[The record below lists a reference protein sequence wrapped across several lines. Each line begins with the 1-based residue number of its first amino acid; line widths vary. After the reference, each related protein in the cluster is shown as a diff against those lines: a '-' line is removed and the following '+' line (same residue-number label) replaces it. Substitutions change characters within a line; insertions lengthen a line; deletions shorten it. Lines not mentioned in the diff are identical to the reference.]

1 MVRDTR
7 GTTLVEI
14 LVSVAIIGILS
25 SVFFVNVRST
35 DREILMSYAEQ
46 LASDLRQVRNLAIS
60 RTIYDM
66 EDGLK
71 YPNGGYG
78 IDVNTDTY
86 FKYKIFAES
95 SLDDYGFDINDDEV
109 IEEVK
114 FADNIKIINE
124 ETGCGFFITFS
135 KSNDIKYTGG
145 FGVNPK
151 IITIVNGELAV
162 KITLN
167 YNSFLIGN
175 QPSSFWGNIYVGNV
189 EESYS
194 YGNCTSPGGEDDI

>member
-25 SVFFVNVRST
+25 SVFFVNVRSS
-35 DREILMSYAEQ
+35 DREILMSHAEQ

-66 EDGLK
+66 ESGLK

-78 IDVNTDTY
+78 IDVDTDNK
-86 FKYKIFAES
+86 FKYKIFAENDP
-95 SLDDYGFDINDDEV
+95 DDYGFDDDDEL

-114 FADNIKIINE
+114 FDNNIEIINE
-124 ETGCGFFITFS
+124 ATGCGFFITFS
-135 KSNDIKYTGG
+135 KSNDIKYTSD
-145 FGVNPK
+145 FGNPK
-151 IITIVNGELAV
+151 IITIIHGELAV
-162 KITLN
+162 KIILD
-167 YNSFLIGN
+167 YGSFLVGN
-175 QPSSFWGNIYVGNV
+175 QPNSFWGNIYVGNV
-189 EESYS
+189 EQSYS
-194 YGNCTSPGGEDDI
+194 YNGCTASGSEYE